1 MIKSLSKKTLIK
13 FAFLI
18 PIILVAIISISHVV
32 RWYSI
37 ANPISWAIYLSIA
50 IEIAALS
57 AISAAAVKV
66 RGVSVWLVFVIVTLV
81 QFIGNIFFCYS
92 EIDVTSKEFT
102 DWAELI
108 SPIIESFGL
117 ETENVSA
124 QRRFLAILEGG
135 LLPLISLTCLHFF
148 IEYDDLQTIEK
159 INLPQN
165 HLIDPEPTQDNQ
177 TPEKVEEK
185 ITSFDKNEDLEEIKE
200 EAPLLKVA
208 KNEPK
213 VLKEEKIEEKQTQ
226 PEVKPSQINKKV
238 KKSPLDNLSSKM
250 KIILN
255 R

>member
-66 RGVSVWLVFVIVTLV
+66 RGFSVWLVFIIVTLV

-92 EIDVTSKEFT
+92 EIDITSKEFT

-117 ETENVSA
+117 DTENVSA

-148 IEYDDLQTIEK
+148 IAYDDLQTIEK
-159 INLPQN
+159 IDLPQAL
-165 HLIDPEPTQDNQ
+165 LIESIQDDQ

-185 ITSFDKNEDLEEIKE
+185 ITSFDKNEDFEEIKE
-200 EAPLLKVA
+200 EAPLLEET
-208 KNEPK
+208 KNEPL
-213 VLKEEKIEEKQTQ
+213 VLKEEKVEEKPTQ
-226 PEVKPSQINKKV
+226 PEVQPSKINKKV
-238 KKSPLDNLSSKM
+238 KKSPLENLSSKM